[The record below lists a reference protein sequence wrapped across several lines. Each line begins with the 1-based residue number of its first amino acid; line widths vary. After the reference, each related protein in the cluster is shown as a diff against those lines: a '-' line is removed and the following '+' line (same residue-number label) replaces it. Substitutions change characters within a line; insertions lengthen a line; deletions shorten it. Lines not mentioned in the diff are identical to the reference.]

1 MLEDF
6 HLIEANVYKIIS
18 IFNLK
23 DDSFEHL
30 KPFCK
35 LIECK

>member
-1 MLEDF
+1 MLVDF
-6 HLIEANVYKIIS
+6 HQIEANVYKIIS
-18 IFNLK
+18 IFNLI

-30 KPFCK
+30 KHFCK